1 MAHQNEPK
9 SGWASYELVWL
20 DAAGDV
26 ADAPFSAALG
36 NALEAIK
43 ALKRISRVEDIGW
56 PDAKKLQYGKKG
68 KKRIVK
74 KDDFIYLLKCH
85 PDCWRLYFY
94 VREKDK
100 HFIYVHAVC
109 KRTDAE
115 NPGDAVT
122 ARKRYDKRTAGGR
135 LKRIGFPT

>member
-1 MAHQNEPK
+1 MPRQREPK
-9 SGWASYELVWL
+9 SGWESYELVWL
-20 DAAGDV
+20 DAAGEV
-26 ADAPFSAALG
+26 ADAPFTVALG
-36 NALEAIK
+36 NSLEAIK
-43 ALKRISRVEDIGW
+43 ALKRISRVEDLGW

-74 KDDFIYLLKCH
+74 KDDVVYLLKCH

-94 VREKDK
+94 VKEQ

-109 KRTDAE
+109 KRTNAE
-115 NPGDAVT
+115 NPEDAVT

-135 LKRIGFPT
+135 LRRIEFPS